1 MRKRLL
7 FGTLLGVVAA
17 FCSPV
22 WADPPK
28 NDAPKIKTI
37 FNYKTEL
44 GLSDAQI
51 EAIKSELINLNSNY
65 KQSKA
70 KIAQLEAEFRAL
82 IAREASTEEAKSKLQ
97 QIAEATV
104 AFRLSDF
111 ETSKRI
117 TATMSAEQKAKWA
130 AIRAQLRPQ
139 APAKP

>member
-1 MRKRLL
+1 MRNRFFLVLL
-7 FGTLLGVVAA
+7 LALWPSA
-17 FCSPV
+17 

-51 EAIKSELINLNSNY
+51 EAIKSELVNLNSNF

>member
-1 MRKRLL
+1 MKRRLWLL
-7 FGTLLGVVAA
+7 VLALWLPA
-17 FCSPV
+17 

-28 NDAPKIKTI
+28 TEAPKIKTI
-37 FNYKTEL
+37 FHYKTEL

-51 EAIKSELINLNSNY
+51 EAIKSELVNLNSNF

-104 AFRLSDF
+104 AFRLTDF
-111 ETSKRI
+111 ETSRRI
-117 TATMSAEQKAKWA
+117 TATMSAEQKARWA
-130 AIRAQLRPQ
+130 AIRSQLKPQ
-139 APAKP
+139 TPVNP